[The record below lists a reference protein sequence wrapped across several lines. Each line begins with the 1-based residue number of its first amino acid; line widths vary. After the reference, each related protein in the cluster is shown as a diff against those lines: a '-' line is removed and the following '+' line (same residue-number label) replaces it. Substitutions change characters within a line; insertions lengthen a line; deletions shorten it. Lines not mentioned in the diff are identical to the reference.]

1 MIQLNSEQQS
11 ALNAM
16 MAGHNVFL
24 TGEAGTGKSTVLRE
38 FRRQCNRACAVLA
51 PTGVAAI
58 NVGGSTIHS
67 FFMLKPGLMT
77 EDTIDEIGSGKKR
90 AVIRATKTIIIDEI
104 SMVRSDVFAAI
115 DIRLRSLARGGN
127 REKDRK
133 RISQAR
139 VWRRLRLS
147 DWLVGTG
154 GFSQRFPQDDSPPEK
169 RHEVSLGSEQHTER
183 RTRCTDHSG

>member
-77 EDTIDEIGSGKKR
+77 EDTIDEKGRGKKR
-90 AVIRATKTIIIDEI
+90 AVIRASKSIII
-104 SMVRSDVFAAI
+104 
-115 DIRLRSLARGGN
+115 N
-127 REKDRK
+127 
-133 RISQAR
+133 
-139 VWRRLRLS
+139 
-147 DWLVGTG
+147 
-154 GFSQRFPQDDSPPEK
+154 
-169 RHEVSLGSEQHTER
+169 
-183 RTRCTDHSG
+183 

>member
-16 MAGHNVFL
+16 MAGHNDFL

-67 FFMLKPGLMT
+67 FFMLKPGLLS
-77 EDTIDEIGSGKKR
+77 EDTIDEIGGACSSRPSIGK
-90 AVIRATKTIIIDEI
+90 
-104 SMVRSDVFAAI
+104 AA
-115 DIRLRSLARGGN
+115 SC
-127 REKDRK
+127 
-133 RISQAR
+133 RIPTSA
-139 VWRRLRLS
+139 S
-147 DWLVGTG
+147 
-154 GFSQRFPQDDSPPEK
+154 
-169 RHEVSLGSEQHTER
+169 
-183 RTRCTDHSG
+183 